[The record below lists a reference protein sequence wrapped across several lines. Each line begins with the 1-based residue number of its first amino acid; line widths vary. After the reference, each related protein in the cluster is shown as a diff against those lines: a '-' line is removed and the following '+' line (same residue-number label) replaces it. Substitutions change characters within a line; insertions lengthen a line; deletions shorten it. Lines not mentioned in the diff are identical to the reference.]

1 MIDSNTVMSY
11 YKGMTGK
18 TQQMALQALSCCLSL
33 PGWLAIAVLRG
44 QILAR
49 PRPRW
54 EARIRRQPAP
64 PPVEKP
70 RLPRR
75 FSA

>member
-1 MIDSNTVMSY
+1 MN
-11 YKGMTGK
+11 GR
-18 TQQMALQALSCCLSL
+18 TQKLALQALCCCLSL
-33 PGWLAIAVLRG
+33 PGWLAVAMLRG
-44 QILAR
+44 QALSG

-64 PPVEKP
+64 PPVERP
-70 RLPRR
+70 RLRPR

>member
-1 MIDSNTVMSY
+1 
-11 YKGMTGK
+11 MTATLSWLTLYEMNGK
-18 TQQMALQALSCCLSL
+18 TQQALQALSSCLSL
-33 PGWLAIAVLRG
+33 PGWLAVAVLRSHDMS
-44 QILAR
+44 R

-54 EARIRRQPAP
+54 EARIRRQPVPAAP
-64 PPVEKP
+64 PRP